1 MDEEQK
7 SNIDPIAEISQRPK
21 QKINVDSFFNRSAD
35 AESITAISLK
45 LASVIEQIDVM
56 KTEIKEI
63 ATYIT
68 VEHKI
73 EKDLREDRLFE
84 EQDAK
89 QKKEMKDRLAKGEQ
103 VPKTAK
109 GETPQEESKGG
120 GFFSGLLKL
129 VGGLGLIAGVGAL
142 ITAALPV
149 ITPILLGALAV
160 GLTGLV
166 IAKIAP
172 PIVNFV
178 KDLGPKI
185 GNVFGGL
192 LENTLGKVPLIGK
205 SVINFA
211 GKISGKLGEITGGI
225 SDSLKTN
232 FGNIAGGTKDSNLN
246 LKENNAGND
255 MANTLENKGVIKDT
269 RNFGDNYKEQEEY
282 FASDEYKQSF
292 DNEVEEVD
300 DGDKKKIYLVRGFSG
315 VKFDTRD
322 EAVRYILNYIET
334 KAKPRYDKAAAHP
347 RGIDID
353 EKSRYENWI
362 KRLDDYVTL
371 IKNDKQSIT
380 EDEIKRIDK
389 IYKDFQM
396 STRIEVE
403 GKSKLESGAI
413 IDASGSTAPENLKG
427 VEVDSSGQYIFD
439 EKLYD
444 TSGYEGY
451 DPNLSMNNT
460 SVVVPKNEPQ
470 VSSAEIKV
478 TGTTLA
484 YARAL
489 QNPYLSITNKKI
501 PPELSRIG

>member
-21 QKINVDSFFNRSAD
+21 QKINVDSFFNRTDD

-56 KTEIKEI
+56 RTEIKEI

-73 EKDLREDRLFE
+73 EKDLREDRLVA

-89 QKKEMKDRLAKGEQ
+89 QKKEMKDRILAKGEQ

-129 VGGLGLIAGVGAL
+129 VSGLGLIAGVGAL

-232 FGNIAGGTKDSNLN
+232 FGNIAGGAISGAGAGGPRAGGAKDSNLN
-246 LKENNAGND
+246 LEENNAEKD
-255 MANTLENKGVIKDT
+255 MANTLKEKGVIKDT
-269 RNFGDNYKEQEEY
+269 RNFGDDYKKQEEY

-292 DNEVEEVD
+292 DKEVEKVEKVD
-300 DGDKKKIYLVRGFSG
+300 DKVDDKEDEKKLKVTKEKRNMTKEEKKKFFENLIEKGEARLLKTKNARKINFANSLIDRGKKG
-315 VKFDTRD
+315 LRD
-322 EAVRYILNYIET
+322 M
-334 KAKPRYDKAAAHP
+334 
-347 RGIDID
+347 GD
-353 EKSRYENWI
+353 ERYESYGMN
-362 KRLDDYVTL
+362 
-371 IKNDKQSIT
+371 IT
-380 EDEIKRIDK
+380 QDE
-389 IYKDFQM
+389 
-396 STRIEVE
+396 RIEA
-403 GKSKLESGAI
+403 SKALIESGAI
-413 IDASGSTAPENLKG
+413 TPINRSESATIETTRTELLSND
-427 VEVDSSGQYIFD
+427 
-439 EKLYD
+439 
-444 TSGYEGY
+444 
-451 DPNLSMNNT
+451 LSMNNT
-460 SVVVPKNEPQ
+460 SVVVPKETPQ

-484 YARAL
+484 YARSL

>member
-7 SNIDPIAEISQRPK
+7 SNIDPIAEILQRPK
-21 QKINVDSFFNRSAD
+21 QKINVDSFFNRTDD

-56 KTEIKEI
+56 RTEIKEI

-89 QKKEMKDRLAKGEQ
+89 QKKEMKDRILAKGEQ

-120 GFFSGLLKL
+120 GFLSGLLKL

-185 GNVFGGL
+185 GNAFGGL

-205 SVINFA
+205 SVVNFA

-232 FGNIAGGTKDSNLN
+232 FGNIAGGAISGAGAAGPRAGGAVKESNLN
-246 LKENNAGND
+246 LEENNAEKD
-255 MANTLENKGVIKDT
+255 MANTLKEKGVIKDT
-269 RNFGDNYKEQEEY
+269 RNFGDDYKKQEEY

-292 DNEVEEVD
+292 DKEVEEVEEVD
-300 DGDKKKIYLVRGFSG
+300 DKEDGKKFRVTKKKRSG
-315 VKFDTRD
+315 TKEEKRKFFEDLIESGEKDLLTYTNERRILHAENKIHKGKIGLRD
-322 EAVRYILNYIET
+322 MGDERY
-334 KAKPRYDKAAAHP
+334 KSYDM
-347 RGIDID
+347 
-353 EKSRYENWI
+353 N
-362 KRLDDYVTL
+362 VT
-371 IKNDKQSIT
+371 Q
-380 EDEIKRIDK
+380 EE
-389 IYKDFQM
+389 
-396 STRIEVE
+396 RIEA
-403 GKSKLESGAI
+403 SKAIIESGAI
-413 IDASGSTAPENLKG
+413 TPIKRTESFTIEETRTELLSQD
-427 VEVDSSGQYIFD
+427 V
-439 EKLYD
+439 
-444 TSGYEGY
+444 
-451 DPNLSMNNT
+451 SMNNT
-460 SVVVPKNEPQ
+460 SVVVPKEVPQ
-470 VSSAEIKV
+470 VSSAEIKG
-478 TGTTLA
+478 TGTTLP
-484 YARAL
+484 YARSL

>member
-7 SNIDPIAEISQRPK
+7 SNIDPIAEILQRPK
-21 QKINVDSFFNRSAD
+21 QKINVDSFFNRSDD

-56 KTEIKEI
+56 RTEIKDI

-89 QKKEMKDRLAKGEQ
+89 QKKEMKDRLTKGEQ

-129 VGGLGLIAGVGAL
+129 VSGLGLIAGVGAL

-232 FGNIAGGTKDSNLN
+232 FGNIAGGAISGAGAGGPRAGGAKDSNLN
-246 LKENNAGND
+246 LEENNAEKD
-255 MANTLENKGVIKDT
+255 MANTLKEKGVIKDT
-269 RNFGDNYKEQEEY
+269 RNFGDDYKKQEEY

-292 DNEVEEVD
+292 DKEVEKVEKVEEVD
-300 DGDKKKIYLVRGFSG
+300 DKEDGKKFKVTTGKKDKSVEDLERDYAASLAKVKKL
-315 VKFDTRD
+315 KD
-322 EAVRYILNYIET
+322 EGANER
-334 KAKPRYDKAAAHP
+334 
-347 RGIDID
+347 
-353 EKSRYENWI
+353 
-362 KRLDDYVTL
+362 
-371 IKNDKQSIT
+371 
-380 EDEIKRIDK
+380 K
-389 IYKDFQM
+389 INLAEQQ
-396 STRIEVE
+396 
-403 GKSKLESGAI
+403 
-413 IDASGSTAPENLKG
+413 SGSIKYVLDLKKAEMG
-427 VEVDSSGQYIFD
+427 LGSQEDANIGRMLKEAGYGKGESSFSATTEYKIVEPIDNKLSSM
-439 EKLYD
+439 
-444 TSGYEGY
+444 
-451 DPNLSMNNT
+451 NMNNT